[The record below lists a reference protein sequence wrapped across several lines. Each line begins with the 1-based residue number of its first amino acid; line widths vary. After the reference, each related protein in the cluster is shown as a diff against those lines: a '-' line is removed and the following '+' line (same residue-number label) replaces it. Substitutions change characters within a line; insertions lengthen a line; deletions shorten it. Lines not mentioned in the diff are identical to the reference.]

1 MAISYLLHAV
11 VLCLFFTSS
20 VHANEH
26 RSNTIDMY
34 YSAGI
39 YTIPVEVSNGGN
51 ILQTTVSFDTG
62 ASYSA
67 LPLLLIETLNLEPVQ
82 TVNGRLADG
91 TLVPLTLYAL
101 PEITVGSC
109 ILTDTIVI
117 GIDKERGIL
126 GMQDLEQLRRFTFEA
141 GRLLIEC

>member
-1 MAISYLLHAV
+1 
-11 VLCLFFTSS
+11 
-20 VHANEH
+20 
-26 RSNTIDMY
+26 MY

-67 LPLLLIETLNLEPVQ
+67 LPLLLIETLSLEPVQ